1 MRRISLV
8 SLSLLFI
15 MTLSVSLANAQDDPN
30 DEEGVRGTFLSSR
43 PGSSLGSAGSSGS
56 STSGKSTS
64 GKSTSGKSTSGKST
78 SGKSSSSKYNTGSK
92 SNSGSKSGTST
103 KDTKVDSTSNSTKS
117 GDGGE
122 KSVAIGLGYSVFMRD
137 NLGRS
142 VRVDPSRTFRAGDRV
157 RLNLES
163 NIDGYLYVF
172 YRENNNPPTM
182 LFPDARLNGGINYIT
197 AHVPYEVPSSK
208 EAIES
213 NRWFTFD
220 SKPATENLYII
231 VSREPLAD
239 MPTGADLTK
248 YCTSDLKECSVPVS
262 ETAWAKVEAGL
273 KENATVS
280 KSKSYG
286 QWQTTNESKAVERG
300 LGLNAEDPEPSIV
313 RMAVTSKSKTLVTAI
328 ALNHN

>member
-1 MRRISLV
+1 MRRTSLV
-8 SLSLLFI
+8 SLSLLVV

-43 PGSSLGSAGSSGS
+43 PGSSLGSAGTG
-56 STSGKSTS
+56 STSTGGKSTS

-78 SGKSSSSKYNTGSK
+78 SGKSSSSKYNTGGKSKSGGK
-92 SNSGSKSGTST
+92 SNST
-103 KDTKVDSTSNSTKS
+103 KDPKVDSTSGGTKS
-117 GDGGE
+117 GSGGE

-142 VRVDPSRTFRAGDRV
+142 VRVDPTRTFRAGDRV

-172 YRENNNPPTM
+172 YRENDGSPTM

-208 EAIES
+208 ELVES

-220 SKPATENLYII
+220 AKPATENLYII
-231 VSREPLAD
+231 VSREPLVD
-239 MPTGADLTK
+239 MPTGADLMK
-248 YCTSDLKECSVPVS
+248 YCTSDMKNCSVPVT
-262 ETAWAKVEAGL
+262 EKAWAMVEAGL

-280 KSKSYG
+280 KSKAYG
-286 QWQTTNESKAVERG
+286 QWQTANESKAVERG